1 MPLRMRWTVVLILS
15 TVRNVSGGTK
25 VSNSPQIG
33 MTDPDVISNIK
44 RLTHNRMKKRFAEGE
59 TPFPYNTIYGI
70 FSPPEGGGTIFDGRN
85 GKIMHKIREVAGV
98 TQEEFHSQVETERTR
113 LSGSVNPDS

>member
-1 MPLRMRWTVVLILS
+1 MPFVMGWTVVLILS

-33 MTDPDVISNIK
+33 MTDPNVILIK

-59 TPFPYNTIYGI
+59 TPFPYNTIYGV
-70 FSPPEGGGTIFDGRN
+70 FDPSKGEGTIYDGRN
-85 GKIMHKIREVAGV
+85 GKIMHKIREVTGV
-98 TQEEFHSQVETERTR
+98 TQEEFHNQVETERTR